1 MSALRGHRGA
11 RGRLVA
17 YGAAICTVIGLL
29 YLHMLHTQH
38 CHAEHAQLTA
48 IIEYK
53 DRIEHSLA
61 AERSLNADCASALR
75 NQQEEQEKL
84 LQHSAVVQSGY
95 KNLTREHEKI
105 KESQKSERDL
115 LNNCKSQYAE
125 AISTKNDFE
134 KTYEE
139 KIEKLTSTISVL
151 RIENDM
157 LQMRI
162 KQISDS
168 HVKPERKSSY
178 VSYNVENRNISKQ
191 IKISED
197 VYVVPIIS
205 PTKMNINNGIKT
217 DQLKSSLSNNNV
229 GFSKSNPESNF
240 TNSFRIVDLE
250 EKRYNLKKPE
260 IPNGVA
266 PELPVDDNM
275 NEKNI
280 NFLAKQIENEDKERN
295 FNTAEM
301 EKQDDKLPPNRYK
314 VKLSQENQNYL
325 AKLLHDKLS
334 FGENP
339 DEKSKDIVDSFLGE
353 DAPIG
358 DGNNLKNTDVK
369 HLAKKSPKEDGVL
382 VKLDDNKKDEVD
394 DVNLSQ
400 NNGDPVNNE
409 NGEDDDDP
417 GDYVYPRVEAVDDP
431 NNKK

>member
-205 PTKMNINNGIKT
+205 PTK
-217 DQLKSSLSNNNV
+217 
-229 GFSKSNPESNF
+229 
-240 TNSFRIVDLE
+240 